1 MTDSMKQAIGETD
14 RRRAI
19 QTAYNQEHGIT
30 PTSILRPVDMTLAG
44 ILKAEYSD
52 VTEEEETMPEN
63 FQTQEDLDAYIGK
76 METSMREAAQR
87 FEFEKAA
94 KLRDTIRDLRSKDF
108 LFDAPKDAAP
118 QASGNPSARE

>member
-1 MTDSMKQAIGETD
+1 MTDSMAQAMGETD

-30 PTSILRPVDMTLAG
+30 PTSIIRPVDMALAG

-52 VTEEEETMPEN
+52 VTEEAEAMPDSFHSE
-63 FQTQEDLDAYIGK
+63 EDLDAYIAK
-76 METSMREAAQR
+76 LEVTMREAAQH

-94 KLRDTIRDLRSKDF
+94 KVRDTIRELRGKDF
-108 LFDAPKDAAP
+108 LFDAPKSAAP
-118 QASGNPSARE
+118 TPNSATP

>member
-14 RRRAI
+14 RRRTI
-19 QTAYNQEHGIT
+19 QSDYNQEHGIT
-30 PTSILRPVDMTLAG
+30 PTSIIRPVDMTLAG

-52 VTEEEETMPEN
+52 VTEEVEAMPEG
-63 FQTQEDLDAYIGK
+63 FHAEEDLDAYIAK
-76 METSMREAAQR
+76 LETSMREAAQR

-108 LFDAPKDAAP
+108 LFDAPKDAALP
-118 QASGNPSARE
+118 PNSSAT